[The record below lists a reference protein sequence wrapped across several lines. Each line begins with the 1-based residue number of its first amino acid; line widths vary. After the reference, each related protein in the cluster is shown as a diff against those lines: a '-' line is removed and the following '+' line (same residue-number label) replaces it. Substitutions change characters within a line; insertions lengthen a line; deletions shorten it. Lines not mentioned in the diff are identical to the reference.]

1 MLLPVDNCAEIATIF
16 TSFAALLLTSHVAE
30 LARRKKSDFT
40 RSKAGKLPLNKLLV
54 YIIFRNSKDTSSE
67 LSKFFSS
74 IGENRKKPSRQ
85 AANKRLHR
93 LNYNVWPY
101 LSQEFVKL
109 FYASK
114 TLVRT
119 LKGYLVLAG
128 DSSAFEMPYWN

>member
-1 MLLPVDNCAEIATIF
+1 MLLPVENCAEIATIF

-93 LNYNVWPY
+93 LNYNG
-101 LSQEFVKL
+101 FI
-109 FYASK
+109 
-114 TLVRT
+114 
-119 LKGYLVLAG
+119 G
-128 DSSAFEMPYWN
+128 